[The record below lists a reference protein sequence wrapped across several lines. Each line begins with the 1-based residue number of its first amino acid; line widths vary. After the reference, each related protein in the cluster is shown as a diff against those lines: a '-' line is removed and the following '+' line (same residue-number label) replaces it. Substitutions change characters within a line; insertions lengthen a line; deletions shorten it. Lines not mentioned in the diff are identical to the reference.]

1 MHIKILGTGCAKCKN
16 LEAKVRNLVAA
27 NNISAEI
34 TKVSSIEGISAYG
47 IVMTPGLVIDERLI
61 SVGSVPSESQILKWI
76 NEVN

>member
-16 LEAKVRNLVAA
+16 LEAKVRDIVKM

-34 TKVSSIEGISAYG
+34 TKVSDIEGISAYG
-47 IVMTPGLVIDERLI
+47 ILMTPGLVIDERVI

-76 NEVN
+76 NEAN